1 MWPLVHT
8 LPPSSISALF
18 YGYLKLKLQ
27 YTDQKKVEPDVGF
40 TEDRTRNLQ
49 LLRPCTKQLSYCTP
63 APENNHNSHNNNN
76 NLITLFLYNCNSI
89 LLCLQFHYTFTT
101 NPLLLHSHFTPISLL
116 LHFQFTSTN
125 LCSISLPFI
134 SLHSIA
140 TLLTVPFA
148 WNHSILTPIS
158 VLLSLCIHSTP
169 LPPLLHV
176 HVHFTFTPP
185 LFPFPLLPAFTSTL
199 LSLHLYSTST
209 PLPPTP
215 LLLSLDFHFTFTKL
229 LLSLHFHS
237 TSSSVSS
244 TSSFHILTGLPCQKN
259 LKSPC
264 PNRFLKEN

>member
-1 MWPLVHT
+1 MHT

-27 YTDQKKVEPDVGF
+27 YTDQNKVKPDVGF

-89 LLCLQFHYTFTT
+89 LLCLQFHYTITT

-140 TLLTVPFA
+140 TLLTGPFA

-169 LPPLLHV
+169 LHSRLYSTSTSLSLHLCFRFLCFQLSRPLYFHSTSIPLPLHSPLLHFYF
-176 HVHFTFTPP
+176 HLTSTSLSLNYYFHFTFTPP
-185 LFPFPLLPAFTSTL
+185 LVQFPLLPAFTS
-199 LSLHLYSTST
+199 
-209 PLPPTP
+209 
-215 LLLSLDFHFTFTKL
+215 
-229 LLSLHFHS
+229 
-237 TSSSVSS
+237 
-244 TSSFHILTGLPCQKN
+244 
-259 LKSPC
+259 
-264 PNRFLKEN
+264 

>member
-27 YTDQKKVEPDVGF
+27 YTDQNKVEPDVGF

-49 LLRPCTKQLSYCTP
+49 LLRPCTKQLSYCTL

-101 NPLLLHSHFTPISLL
+101 NPLLLHSHFTPILFL

-125 LCSISLPFI
+125 LCSISLPFV

-176 HVHFTFTPP
+176 HFTFTPP

-209 PLPPTP
+209 SLPPTP
-215 LLLSLDFHFTFTKL
+215 LLLSLDFHFTFTQL

-237 TSSSVSS
+237 ASSSVSS